1 MTNLVTSYWDVD
13 GVSLHTYAYNINTFS
28 GSRTGV
34 PTFRGSN
41 TQSAARRGTTWR
53 PKVADARTIT
63 LAMNVVGV
71 GPSAGAASPT
81 QAIFMANWKEL
92 QRLLWRPGGQQFA
105 LTKRWDEGAGLLSAT
120 ALAEFVSGLE
130 LSNPKGNAARTF
142 GKTTVDLRLNDPFF
156 YSTLQTST
164 IGLSTPTTIANPGD
178 DVAVKMTIE
187 FNGPLT
193 NPKLTNS
200 TPVPQVYVKYG
211 GTVASGDKVILDVDL
226 TTAIVNST
234 GASVIGAITHSGARH
249 WLGFARGNNTLT
261 LTADAGSGTVTMK
274 YYIPYF

>member
-1 MTNLVTSYWDVD
+1 VTNLTAEYWDVD
-13 GVSLHTYAYNINTFS
+13 GVSLDTYAFNIQTLG
-28 GSRTGV
+28 GSRSGV
-34 PTFRGSN
+34 PSFRGTN
-41 TQSAARRGTTWR
+41 TQSAAKRGTAWR
-53 PKVADARTIT
+53 PKVADARTLT
-63 LAMNVVGV
+63 LAMNVLGV
-71 GPSAGAASPT
+71 DASTPGGSPSKS
-81 QAIFMANWKEL
+81 QFRANFRSL
-92 QRLLWRPGGQQFA
+92 QRLLWRPGGTQYA
-105 LTKRWDEGAGLLSAT
+105 LTKRWDEGAGIVTAS

-130 LSNPKGNAARTF
+130 PTMSGDKMA
-142 GKTTVDLRLNDPFF
+142 KTTVDLKLNDPFF

-164 IGLSTPTTIANPGD
+164 IGLATPTTITNAGD

-211 GTVASGDKVILDVDL
+211 GTVASGDKVILDVDV
-226 TTAIVNST
+226 TTALVNST

-249 WLGFARGNNTLT
+249 WLGFARGSNTLT